1 MSIHDCSRD
10 IISAAIKVHSAVGP
24 GLLETTYKRCLA
36 YELRKRRLLVEEELE
51 LPVVYDGICIDLA
64 YRIDLLVNGV
74 VIVEVKAVAKLL
86 PVHQAQLLSYLR
98 LSGHKIGLLINFNVR
113 HLREGISRTVNG
125 L

>member
-1 MSIHDCSRD
+1 MTINECT
-10 IISAAIKVHSAVGP
+10 SAVIQAAMRVHSILGP
-24 GLLETTYKRCLA
+24 GLLETAYKRCLA
-36 YELRKRRLLVEEELE
+36 LELRKRGLLVEEELE
-51 LPVVYDGICIDLA
+51 LPVVYEGVCVELA

-86 PVHQAQLLSYLR
+86 PIHRAQLLSYLR